1 MSSPEAAAN
10 ARAPARAVGLT
21 VDDYVDGVLS
31 GNRTMVGR
39 TITIIESRSPRHQE
53 LAQQIL
59 LKLLA
64 HLGERSES
72 DWAHRIG
79 ITGVPGVGKSTF
91 IESFGMRLVEA
102 GQKVAVLAVD
112 PSSTVS
118 GGSILGDKTRMTEL
132 AHHPNSFIRPSPSSG
147 TLGGVARATRA
158 TMVVCEAAGFD
169 VILVETVGAGQN
181 EVAVAAMTDFF
192 LVLMLP
198 GAGDEL
204 QGIKKGV
211 LEIADMLVINK
222 ADGDNEIK
230 ARQAAVQYQ
239 NALHIMKPA
248 SPNWTPPVLMCSS
261 LKAVGI
267 DEVWQKLRDHRDIL
281 TATGEFQ
288 EKRRQ
293 QRVRWMWSMLEN
305 QLLDSLMTHP
315 KVLQITPG
323 VEHDVAEGRLT
334 VSLAVKRILDAYRG
348 IDDASGVGPVAE

>member
-1 MSSPEAAAN
+1 MPDVQTNAPSP
-10 ARAPARAVGLT
+10 APAPVNAPGQAPLRAGLT
-21 VDDYVDGVLS
+21 VDDYVDGVLA

-39 TITIIESRSPRHQE
+39 TITIIESRNPRHQQ

-64 HLGERSES
+64 SLRDRDDVGR
-72 DWAHRIG
+72 AHRVG

-91 IESFGMRLVEA
+91 IESFGMKLADA

-132 AHHPNSFIRPSPSSG
+132 AHHPNSFIRPSPSAG

-158 TMVVCEAAGFD
+158 TIVVCEAAGFD

-230 ARQAAVQYQ
+230 ARQAAVQYR

-248 SPNWTPPVLMCSS
+248 SPNWTPPVLMCSA
-261 LKAVGI
+261 LKGVGI
-267 DEVWQKLRDHRDIL
+267 DEVWEKLRKHRDAL
-281 TATGEFQ
+281 SATGEFQ

-305 QLLDSLMTHP
+305 RLLDSLRTHP
-315 KVLQITPG
+315 EVLQIMPG
-323 VEHDVAEGRLT
+323 VEHDVAEGKLT
-334 VSLAVKRILDAYRG
+334 VSLAVERILETYRH
-348 IDDASGVGPVAE
+348 